1 MTTLPERL
9 RASAQVLR
17 WLPPCTES
25 SYEILDL
32 VAWNIA
38 RELEEA
44 AQALEA
50 GRGKR
55 MADATREVKLSEQA
69 AAVEGADFVRGWN
82 DAVEQVARLM
92 EAHLVATPPSA
103 QVAQE
108 GGGVSASAYLAKVEA
123 DPRRAAA
130 LQRARDRTPGVT
142 AIDGP
147 RRGPE
152 ADGSQTPNAGS
163 AIRPG
168 KAGSNTDTRK
178 LCTCDGAGRGP
189 GRACVVKAGGRL
201 GELWRCAEGHEPTP
215 GVEGTKN
222 G

>member
-1 MTTLPERL
+1 M
-9 RASAQVLR
+9 RAKA
-17 WLPPCTES
+17 
-25 SYEILDL
+25 ID
-32 VAWNIA
+32 
-38 RELEEA
+38 
-44 AQALEA
+44 
-50 GRGKR
+50 
-55 MADATREVKLSEQA
+55 
-69 AAVEGADFVRGWN
+69 
-82 DAVEQVARLM
+82 
-92 EAHLVATPPSA
+92 
-103 QVAQE
+103 
-108 GGGVSASAYLAKVEA
+108 
-123 DPRRAAA
+123 
-130 LQRARDRTPGVT
+130 GVT

-215 GVEGTKN
+215 GVRATSSASAGSVTARSASTAPTPN
-222 G
+222 GDSQ